1 MTEKV
6 EEMKSTRKEEIEAEY
21 EKLLSGL
28 RRARNAED
36 AGLGGPPVLP
46 TDLLQ
51 SGTIYIQTVVY

>member
-51 SGTIYIQTVVY
+51 SGTIYKL